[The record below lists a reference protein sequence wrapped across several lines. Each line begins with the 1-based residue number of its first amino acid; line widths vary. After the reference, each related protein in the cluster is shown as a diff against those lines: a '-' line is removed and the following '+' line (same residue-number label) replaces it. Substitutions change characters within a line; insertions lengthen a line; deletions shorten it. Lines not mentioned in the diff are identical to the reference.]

1 MDDPDQ
7 RLAAQRRRVGRGAR
21 MFIAQIAGHTRGM
34 WLGLVL
40 FIAVLVALGL
50 SIVSGGIF
58 TIVVLPLAV
67 IVAVVAL
74 LISLWGRASG
84 RSEGEPRRE
93 PAPLPHSDRA
103 NTAPAPTS
111 PGQLVDARRAQQ

>member
-1 MDDPDQ
+1 
-7 RLAAQRRRVGRGAR
+7 

-93 PAPLPHSDRA
+93 PAPLPHSDHA

>member
-1 MDDPDQ
+1 
-7 RLAAQRRRVGRGAR
+7 
-21 MFIAQIAGHTRGM
+21 MFIAQIAGHTRDM

-40 FIAVLVALGL
+40 FIGILVALGL

-74 LISLWGRASG
+74 IVSLWGRASG
-84 RSEGEPRRE
+84 RADGSSRHD
-93 PAPLPHSDRA
+93 PAPLRHSGHA
-103 NTAPAPTS
+103 NTAPAPST
-111 PGQLVDARRAQQ
+111 PDQLVDARQSQQ